1 MKSRFHKFSNF
12 NFKIFALILLICN
25 ILSAQTSKLQI
36 LGKPEKSTSEIV
48 AVRDVNGRFCAGI
61 QVISDLEGFSYDA
74 YNGVVKVDKK
84 PGKDMVYIQASERVL
99 EIYLSGYEPLKIILS
114 GIEIQLN
121 EKDVW
126 IIKITGD
133 AKLIDIPINII
144 TKPEGATVFI
154 DGKRLGSGKNFQVA
168 KGKHTLRLTM
178 DGYRTI
184 SKQIEVSES
193 SNLFEFTLEEV
204 EPVMVTLKTNPA
216 SATIFIDDV
225 EEGQTNK
232 QLFKFPGEYNLR
244 ISKSNYETIDRT
256 INVTESG
263 NNTWS
268 FNLVK
273 TTAII
278 IIIPIMPPL
287 MAVSTT
293 GIR

>member
-1 MKSRFHKFSNF
+1 MKSRLHKFSNF

-48 AVRDVNGRFCAGI
+48 VVRDVNGRFCAGI
-61 QVISDLEGFSYDA
+61 QVISDLDGFSYDA

-114 GIEIQLN
+114 EIGIQLN

-154 DGKRLGSGKNFQVA
+154 NGKRLGSGKNFQVA
-168 KGKHTLRLTM
+168 KGKHTLRLTYGWLPN
-178 DGYRTI
+178 DFKADR
-184 SKQIEVSES
+184 S
-193 SNLFEFTLEEV
+193 FR
-204 EPVMVTLKTNPA
+204 
-216 SATIFIDDV
+216 IFQSIRV
-225 EEGQTNK
+225 YTGRGGTGN
-232 QLFKFPGEYNLR
+232 GE
-244 ISKSNYETIDRT
+244 
-256 INVTESG
+256 TEDQSCQCDY
-263 NNTWS
+263 
-268 FNLVK
+268 LY
-273 TTAII
+273 
-278 IIIPIMPPL
+278 
-287 MAVSTT
+287 
-293 GIR
+293 